1 MNIEAFRL
9 INNLANKNKVLDWI
23 MIFFSKDV
31 MYMFMIV
38 IVIIFL
44 LGIKKNNLEY
54 RKIVISTLLIT
65 IISLVLNYAIGRIY
79 YEDRPFVCN
88 SVNLLYPH
96 LKNASFPSKHS
107 IGTISIALGL
117 SKCNKSVGRL
127 LMILSIIVGLSRVYV
142 GHHYPLDVIGAYII
156 AFGVNCSYNLK
167 LRTRVENLYE
177 AIEKT
182 VKRLSTRNTYRKTN
196 RV

>member
-9 INNLANKNKVLDWI
+9 INNLANKNKILDWI

-65 IISLVLNYAIGRIY
+65 IISLMLNYAIGWIY
-79 YEDRPFVCN
+79 YEDRPFVYN
-88 SVNLLYPH
+88 NVNLLYPH
-96 LKNASFPSKHS
+96 LENASFPSKHA
-107 IGTISIALGL
+107 IGTMSIALGL
-117 SKCNKSVGRL
+117 RKYNKSAGRI

-156 AFGVNCSYNLK
+156 AFGVNYSYNLK
-167 LRTRVENLYE
+167 LRIRVENLYE
-177 AIEKT
+177 IIEKS
-182 VKRLSTRNTYRKTN
+182 VKGLSTRNTYRKTN
-196 RV
+196 I